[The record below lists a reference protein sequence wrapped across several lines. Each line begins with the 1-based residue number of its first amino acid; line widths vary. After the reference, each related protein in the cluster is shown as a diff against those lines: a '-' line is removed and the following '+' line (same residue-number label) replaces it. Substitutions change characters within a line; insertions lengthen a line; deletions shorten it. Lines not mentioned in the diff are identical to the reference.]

1 MKWNMLALLLVF
13 VSPALA
19 KPDRACV
26 VPREG
31 YFRIHVG
38 TSGLF
43 HSFAH
48 EHSIEAQ
55 GVTGCAVIDPNDV
68 TGSSV
73 KLEFATADIRV
84 IDPKESEK
92 DRMEVQKTMETEV
105 LRISEYPRVTFEST
119 SVERAG
125 EVNRFRVHGNLT
137 VRGKTLPVIIPV
149 TLARLADGTYRA
161 SGAYSFKQSSFL
173 IKPIQLAGGTV
184 KVKDEVQTQFELLL
198 K

>member
-1 MKWNMLALLLVF
+1 MKWNMLTLLLVF

-55 GVTGCAVIDPNDV
+55 GVTGCA
-68 TGSSV
+68 
-73 KLEFATADIRV
+73 V